1 MYMYICII
9 NIVGKGG
16 GVIPPFLDIQGVPTF
31 YRSIGKAKV
40 LNESFNRLLYKFYPQ
55 SILILEEYLLKW

>member
-9 NIVGKGG
+9 NIVGKGVG
-16 GVIPPFLDIQGVPTF
+16 GPFSDLLPFLEIQDVPTF

-40 LNESFNRLLYKFYPQ
+40 LNESFNRLLCKFYPQ
-55 SILILEEYLLKW
+55 SILTL